1 MARKPSAQIPLEAL
15 NIVFDDFDLWPKIRD
30 GRLHSTI
37 LVRRDALS
45 HHYPGALSRIVKHS
59 FPDGRHVATTHRIE
73 DPQGNTLHEDAKQ
86 FISTNRSLPRPR
98 RLWRK

>member
-1 MARKPSAQIPLEAL
+1 MARKPSGQIRPEAL

-73 DPQGNTLHEDAKQ
+73 DMQGNILHEDAKDIH
-86 FISTNRSLPRPR
+86 FRDLVIWRP
-98 RLWRK
+98 